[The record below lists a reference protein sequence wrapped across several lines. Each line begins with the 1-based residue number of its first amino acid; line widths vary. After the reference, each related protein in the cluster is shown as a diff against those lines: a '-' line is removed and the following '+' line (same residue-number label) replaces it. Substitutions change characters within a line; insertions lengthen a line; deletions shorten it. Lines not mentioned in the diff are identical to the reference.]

1 MSAYGPAVF
10 CKRVDEKELSANEQ
24 DEIEALV
31 EEACEDLEVVD
42 DWEEEPVS
50 PWRYDYDGYEQRSVS
65 FVLWSNHVFGGAPP
79 FIQEDFHKKARKLAI
94 EIGKWIDEKKPDTY
108 EYDGYYVEC

>member
-1 MSAYGPAVF
+1 MRKNSQRTNRTRSKPWS
-10 CKRVDEKELSANEQ
+10 KRPVNLG
-24 DEIEALV
+24 
-31 EEACEDLEVVD
+31 VVD

-50 PWRYDYDGYEQRSVS
+50 PWQYDYDGYEDKSVS

-79 FIQEDFHKKARKLAI
+79 FIQEDFHKKARKLAMK
-94 EIGKWIDEKKPDTY
+94 IGKWIDEKKPDTY